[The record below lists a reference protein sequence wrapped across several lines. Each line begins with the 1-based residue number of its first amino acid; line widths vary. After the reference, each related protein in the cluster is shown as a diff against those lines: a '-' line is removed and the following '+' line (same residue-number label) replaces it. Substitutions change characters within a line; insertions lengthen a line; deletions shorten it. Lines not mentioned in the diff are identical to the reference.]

1 MDTLTS
7 EKRSWNMSR
16 IRGANTKPELAVRS
30 MLHRMGYRFRI
41 SNKTLPGKPD
51 IVLPKYR
58 AVIFVHGCFWHRHQG
73 CKYAYTPKSRLDF
86 WGPKF
91 EGNVM
96 RDKNNLSLLKKSGWL
111 PIVVWECAIERNAD
125 AVLSSVSEILQRRL
139 KKLVAVTEIVQHK
152 IL

>member
-16 IRGANTKPELAVRS
+16 IRGANTKPELTVRS

-41 SNKTLPGKPD
+41 SNKTLPGRPD

-86 WGPKF
+86 WGQKF

-96 RDKNNLSLLKKSGWL
+96 RDKNNLSLLKKIGWL
-111 PIVVWECAIERNAD
+111 PIVVWECEIKHNAD
-125 AVLSSVSEILQRRL
+125 AVLGRVSGILQRHL
-139 KKLVAVTEIVQHK
+139 KKLVAT
-152 IL
+152 

>member
-16 IRGANTKPELAVRS
+16 IRGANTRPELAVRS

-41 SNKTLPGKPD
+41 SNKILPGKPD

-86 WGPKF
+86 WRRKF

-96 RDKNNLSLLKKSGWL
+96 RDKNNFSLLKKTGWL
-111 PIVVWECAIERNAD
+111 PIVVWECEIKRNAD
-125 AVLSSVSEILQRRL
+125 TLLGRVSGILQRRL
-139 KKLVAVTEIVQHK
+139 KKLVAA
-152 IL
+152 

>member
-30 MLHRMGYRFRI
+30 MLHRLGYRFRI
-41 SNKTLPGKPD
+41 ADKTLPGKPD
-51 IVLPKYR
+51 IVLPRYK

-86 WGPKF
+86 WEAKF
-91 EGNVM
+91 EGNIM
-96 RDKNNLSLLKKSGWL
+96 RDKKNISLLKKAGWL
-111 PIVVWECAIERNAD
+111 PIVIWECEIKHKTG
-125 AVLSSVSEILQRRL
+125 AVLGRVSGILQRRL
-139 KKLVAVTEIVQHK
+139 KKLVSA
-152 IL
+152 

>member
-16 IRGANTKPELAVRS
+16 IRGENTKPELAVRS

-58 AVIFVHGCFWHRHQG
+58 AVIFVHGCFWHRHHG
-73 CKYAYTPKSRLDF
+73 CKYTYTPKSRLDF
-86 WGPKF
+86 WGQKF
-91 EGNVM
+91 EGNIM
-96 RDKNNLSLLKKSGWL
+96 RDKNNLSLLKKAGWL
-111 PIVVWECAIERNAD
+111 PIIVWECEIKHNAD
-125 AVLSSVSEILQRRL
+125 IVLGRVSGILQRRL
-139 KKLVAVTEIVQHK
+139 KKRVAA
-152 IL
+152 

>member
-41 SNKTLPGKPD
+41 ANKTLPGRPD

-58 AVIFVHGCFWHRHQG
+58 AVIFVHGCFWHRHHG

-86 WGPKF
+86 WEQKF
-91 EGNVM
+91 EGNVV
-96 RDKNNLSLLKKSGWL
+96 RDQNNLSLLKKTGWL
-111 PIVVWECAIERNAD
+111 PIVAWECEIKRNAD
-125 AVLSSVSEILQRRL
+125 AVLGRVSGILQRRL
-139 KKLVAVTEIVQHK
+139 KKLVAA
-152 IL
+152 